1 MTCKKELSAVILAS
15 GRGRRFGENKLLYPI
30 NGIAM
35 VEQLFITIPTDL
47 FKEVIV
53 VSIYDEILTMSEK
66 HGYLPVH
73 NDDTSGDIAKTIIF
87 GINAIDR
94 YSDGC
99 MFFTSDQPWLTSST
113 IERLIGQFYNEPEK
127 IHIPVCQEQS
137 GNPVIFPKRFFAD
150 LGSLPPHYGGK
161 HLVKKY
167 PEAVS
172 YLTVTNALE
181 LKDVDTKEDLS
192 PVST

>member
-127 IHIPVCQEQS
+127 IHIPVCALRRYSER
-137 GNPVIFPKRFFAD
+137 IFPCI
-150 LGSLPPHYGGK
+150 
-161 HLVKKY
+161 
-167 PEAVS
+167 
-172 YLTVTNALE
+172 
-181 LKDVDTKEDLS
+181 
-192 PVST
+192 

>member
-1 MTCKKELSAVILAS
+1 M
-15 GRGRRFGENKLLYPI
+15 
-30 NGIAM
+30 
-35 VEQLFITIPTDL
+35 
-47 FKEVIV
+47 
-53 VSIYDEILTMSEK
+53 
-66 HGYLPVH
+66 H

-150 LGSLPPHYGGK
+150 LCSLPPHYGGK

-172 YLTVTNALE
+172 YPTVTNALE
-181 LKDVDTKEDLS
+181 LKDVDTKRIYRLFPPKVNDDS
-192 PVST
+192 PKIIPPHFHKPLCLKTPA